1 MKKITVLTSLYKCE
15 KYLQGY
21 FDWVRRIDNPEEV
34 EILLLHN
41 APTKAELDI
50 MQQNISELPFV
61 HHIIIPELEGLYVT
75 WNRGIRLAKGK
86 YVCIWNVDDI
96 RYPESLSLQ
105 AATLDENPDILL
117 TYCDFYYMFQYGCIS
132 DKKVINED
140 FLLNPS
146 AFFIS
151 HQIGCFPMWRKE
163 LHEKLGYFDEQFF
176 LVADFDFQIRLAR
189 TGKLKKTEGIL
200 GVYLEDVPE
209 KLSSNF
215 KRQIIER
222 NFLYLR
228 YAIYEYLN
236 WITIF
241 SIYKNFKPYMIK
253 NGNEW
258 WPMTSIFESY
268 KLYRKKRY
276 SKLFKSIG
284 RQPRGWAA
292 FVKHCLLNK

>member
-61 HHIIIPELEGLYVT
+61 RHIIIPELEGLYVT

-132 DKKVINED
+132 DKK
-140 FLLNPS
+140 L
-146 AFFIS
+146 
-151 HQIGCFPMWRKE
+151 
-163 LHEKLGYFDEQFF
+163 
-176 LVADFDFQIRLAR
+176 
-189 TGKLKKTEGIL
+189 
-200 GVYLEDVPE
+200 
-209 KLSSNF
+209 
-215 KRQIIER
+215 
-222 NFLYLR
+222 
-228 YAIYEYLN
+228 
-236 WITIF
+236 
-241 SIYKNFKPYMIK
+241 
-253 NGNEW
+253 
-258 WPMTSIFESY
+258 
-268 KLYRKKRY
+268 
-276 SKLFKSIG
+276 
-284 RQPRGWAA
+284 
-292 FVKHCLLNK
+292 